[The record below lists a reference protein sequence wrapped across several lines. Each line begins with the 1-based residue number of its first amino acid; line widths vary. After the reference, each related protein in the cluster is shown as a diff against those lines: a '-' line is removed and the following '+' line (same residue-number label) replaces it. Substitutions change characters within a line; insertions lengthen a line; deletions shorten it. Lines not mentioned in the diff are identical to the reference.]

1 MKFNLS
7 MSFLVMVFMI
17 WSNDCRNRY
26 TLFQGA
32 CLVWVEHLLANSQVS
47 VRAVAAGRVKCNL
60 RTDTMTVHDPS
71 HATLPDYLFSNT
83 CSETSLNFRWNAIRG
98 RPLYYYSYPRPD
110 MGQWYNDLQVSTCMS
125 VYQMTSA
132 ACEPQWSCFEVFS
145 IHGLSELMSACFL
158 PGITSTMRRSG
169 AESWSHFAVWP
180 RSPCAASSNES
191 LQEQGTTNTT
201 SVSKGSTWGFLKWR
215 YPQIMHFYGIF
226 PYKPS
231 S

>member
-158 PGITSTMRRSG
+158 PGIIHNAAEWCWVMEPLCCMAQVPLRS
-169 AESWSHFAVWP
+169 V
-180 RSPCAASSNES
+180 
-191 LQEQGTTNTT
+191 
-201 SVSKGSTWGFLKWR
+201 
-215 YPQIMHFYGIF
+215 
-226 PYKPS
+226 
-231 S
+231 